1 MFKEKLDEIT
11 HLLEKQRIKD
21 IKTKAELEQ
30 LKQAQENLQMN
41 NRYENQTENLAVNKE
56 DKHLEYNPEDE
67 MEYYIN
73 NLASINSNTPEIIMK
88 GLLPSVRNKNAIN
101 ILLRLKLECI
111 KNMREIN
118 EVLSEINDIP
128 KEDLLYFQQE
138 LKSEEKKLSIINKRL
153 SPEQQ
158 EEKIQEEVPE
168 NKLIFVP
175 TVGGNIRILEE
186 LKNIPQEYY
195 ERFYGLFSSIKDSTF
210 KNVKSF
216 KRLNNNTPLFCEVK
230 DTAVR
235 VMFSRLGPQE
245 YAVITC
251 FIKKTDNNKG
261 YRNQL
266 EQKMNDYK
274 QIEPILIA
282 NLGNEEFIER
292 NKMYENTL
300 WEMIKPR
307 EERGEKKQY
316 VRTKA
321 SDYRRNTTSTK

>member
-1 MFKEKLDEIT
+1 MSKDKLDEII
-11 HLLEKQRIKD
+11 HLLEQQRIKN
-21 IKTKAELEQ
+21 IKITTELEQ
-30 LKQAQENLQMN
+30 LKQAQENLKMN
-41 NRYENQTENLAVNKE
+41 TYQAKQPENLGTKPE
-56 DKHLEYNPEDE
+56 DKPLEYNPEDE

-73 NLASINSNTPEIIMK
+73 NLASVNSNTPEIVIK
-88 GLLPSVRNKNAIN
+88 GLLPSVRNKNATN
-101 ILLRLKLECI
+101 ILFRLKLECI

-118 EVLSEINDIP
+118 EVLSEIDDIP

-138 LKSEEKKLSIINKRL
+138 LKNEEKKLTIIIQRL
-153 SPEQQ
+153 SPEQK

-186 LKNIPQEYY
+186 LKSIPREYY
-195 ERFYGLFSSIKDSTF
+195 ERFYGLFSSIKDGTF

-292 NKMYENTL
+292 NKMYEKTL

-307 EERGEKKQY
+307 EERGEKRQY
-316 VRTKA
+316 VRTK
-321 SDYRRNTTSTK
+321 STNYRRNTTSTK